1 MSEALPTPIIRGK
14 YVPGSKGTPKARGS
28 KLAAHFKYAQYR
40 TLGEK
45 ETPQD
50 RYLFSQESDEV
61 SRKDAVNDVM
71 SHSSYSVNYHKIIL
85 SPADYEHIDDY
96 RQWTRDVM
104 NDLQERKGV
113 ELHWY
118 AVVHAH
124 PRENTD
130 TPHVHVVLA
139 GAGEDRE
146 TGQMKTVRMDAPDY
160 QYLREQ
166 GREHSNFEFY
176 RTLDQQMQE
185 LSTEDTVTR
194 ESSGQELS
202 RHDQTTTEF
211 DLER

>member
-1 MSEALPTPIIRGK
+1 MSNDPPIPVIRGK
-14 YVPGSKGTPKARGS
+14 YVPGYKEKPKARGY
-28 KLAAHFKYAQYR
+28 KLAAHFKYIQHR
-40 TLGEK
+40 PLGEK
-45 ETPQD
+45 ETRED
-50 RYLFSQESDEV
+50 RFIFSEECDHIE
-61 SRKDAVNDVM
+61 RKEALDDVM
-71 SHSSYSVNYHKIIL
+71 RHSSHSVNYHKIIL
-85 SPADYEHIDDY
+85 SPADHEHIDDY

-104 NDLQERKGV
+104 NDLQTRKGV

-146 TGQMKTVRMDAPDY
+146 TGQMKTVRIDAPDY

-176 RTLDQQMQE
+176 RTLDKEMQE
-185 LSTEDTVTR
+185 LSTEDTITR
-194 ESSGQELS
+194 ESSGQEMT
-202 RHDQTTTEF
+202 RGDQTT
-211 DLER
+211 LERDIER